1 MPDMLVKLY
10 TLPPLAPVLA
20 RLAEANIDIR
30 PGDPSEK
37 NVIAQ
42 WVRHHFDESWALGC
56 EVGLGQR
63 PITCYLAVEKDPPL
77 TAPLSGY
84 DQPAEL
90 LVGMACYDVAS
101 RGMFGPTG
109 VREDYRGRGIGTG
122 LLLACLHAMAAER
135 YAYAIIGWAGAP
147 DFYARTVGA
156 TLIPNSEPG
165 IFRGPLLS
173 GVSAP
178 PNSATAP

>member
-1 MPDMLVKLY
+1 MSDMLVKLY
-10 TLPPLAPVLA
+10 SLPPLAPVQAALA
-20 RLAEANIDIR
+20 KANIEIR

-37 NVIAQ
+37 SVIAK
-42 WVRHHFDESWALGC
+42 WVRHHFDEAWAIGC

-63 PITCYLAVEKDPPL
+63 PITCYVAVEKALPL
-77 TAPLSGY
+77 DAPQNGY
-84 DQPAEL
+84 DLPAQL

-135 YAYAIIGWAGAP
+135 YAYAIIGWAGVP

-156 TLIPNSEPG
+156 TLIPDSEPG
-165 IFRGPLLS
+165 IFRGPLMS
-173 GVSAP
+173 GVNAP
-178 PNSATAP
+178 PNAAPAQ

>member
-1 MPDMLVKLY
+1 MSDMLVKLY
-10 TLPPLAPVLA
+10 NLPPLAPVLA
-20 RLAEANIDIR
+20 ELARANIEIR
-30 PGDPSEK
+30 AGDPSEK
-37 NVIAQ
+37 TVIAR
-42 WVRHHFDESWALGC
+42 WVRHHFDEAWAIGC

-63 PITCYLAVEKDPPL
+63 PVTCYIAVEKGPAL
-77 TAPLSGY
+77 AAPQNPY
-84 DQPAEL
+84 DQPAQL

-109 VREDYRGRGIGTG
+109 VREDYRHRGVGTG

-156 TLIPNSEPG
+156 TLIEGSEPG
-165 IFRGPLLS
+165 IFRGPLMS
-173 GVSAP
+173 GVSQTP
-178 PNSATAP
+178 